1 MSALATD
8 AVLLYGLPVDTSPYI
23 SDGKVIVEFHEGSTS
38 PKRVHIGTAPLTDL
52 EMAGAEGRYI
62 VRSGMAD
69 VLAWLGQEVGPPPSR
84 TGRGEALLEQ
94 LRHTTEN
101 AS

>member
-1 MSALATD
+1 MSALAVD
-8 AVLLYGLPVDTSPYI
+8 AVLLYGIPVDTSHLI
-23 SDGKVIVEFHEGSTS
+23 SDGRIVVEFHEGSTM
-38 PKRVHIGTAPLTDL
+38 PKRVHIGTAPLTDV

-62 VRSGMAD
+62 ARTGMAD

-84 TGRGEALLEQ
+84 TGRGDALLEQ